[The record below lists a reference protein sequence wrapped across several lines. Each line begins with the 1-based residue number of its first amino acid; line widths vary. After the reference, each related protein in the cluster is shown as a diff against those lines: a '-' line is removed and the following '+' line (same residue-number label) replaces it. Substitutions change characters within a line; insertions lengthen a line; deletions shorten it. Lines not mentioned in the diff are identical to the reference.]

1 MRIPALPW
9 LGAVDGR
16 GLYPRRELYPPDDPK
31 VRSPELGVCH
41 PPPVRLAPPPLTFPP
56 PDDLTCARGV
66 VRTELEFDLAD
77 SLSDRWTR
85 SALASASFARL
96 AASFAFRSAD
106 SAV

>member
-56 PDDLTCARGV
+56 PPDDLTCVRGV
-66 VRTELEFDLAD
+66 VFDLFDLAD

>member
-1 MRIPALPW
+1 LRIPALPW

-16 GLYPRRELYPPDDPK
+16 GLYPRRELYPPDEPK

-66 VRTELEFDLAD
+66 VFDLLD

>member
-1 MRIPALPW
+1 MSIPALPW

-56 PDDLTCARGV
+56 PDDLTCVRGV
-66 VRTELEFDLAD
+66 VFDLAD
-77 SLSDRWTR
+77 LADLLSD
-85 SALASASFARL
+85 
-96 AASFAFRSAD
+96 
-106 SAV
+106 